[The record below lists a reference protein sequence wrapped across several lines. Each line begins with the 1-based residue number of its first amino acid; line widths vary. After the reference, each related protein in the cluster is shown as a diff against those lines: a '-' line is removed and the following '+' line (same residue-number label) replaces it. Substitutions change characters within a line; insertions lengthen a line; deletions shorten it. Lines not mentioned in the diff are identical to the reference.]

1 MSVLH
6 LMSHFC
12 MNVYVTGRDGL
23 SDSTLLSTVEVVTA
37 SLLTFSSSQQYC
49 LCTVRRKRKKVVL
62 ISFFMVHEHSLTALW

>member
-23 SDSTLLSTVEVVTA
+23 SGSTLLSTVEVVTA

-49 LCTVRRKRKKVVL
+49 LCTVRRKCKKVVL

>member
-23 SDSTLLSTVEVVTA
+23 SGSTLLSTVEVVTA

-62 ISFFMVHEHSLTALW
+62 ISFFMVHGHSLTALW

>member
-12 MNVYVTGRDGL
+12 VDVYVTGRGDL
-23 SDSTLLSTVEVVTA
+23 SVCTLLSAVEVVTT
-37 SLLTFSSSQQYC
+37 SLLTFSSSQKYC

-62 ISFFMVHEHSLTALW
+62 INCFMVQEQSLTALC